1 MSPKKLAV
9 LLLSTLLV
17 IGSVV
22 AGGCLQNDV
31 STPPGQETP
40 TQIIEN
46 ITPEEAFT
54 LIQDNQ
60 GNPNFVILDVRTPQE
75 FADGYVANATN
86 IDFYSA
92 TFEDELD
99 ALDKEKTYLI
109 YCKSGGRSSQALGI
123 MDELGFQEVYNLSGG
138 ISAWQDAGLPTVE

>member
-1 MSPKKLAV
+1 MSPKKLTV
-9 LLLSTLLV
+9 LLLSILLV
-17 IGSVV
+17 IGAVL
-22 AGGCLQNDV
+22 AGGCLQNGV
-31 STPPGQETP
+31 GTPP

-60 GNPNFVILDVRTPQE
+60 DNPSFVILDVRTLAEYDQ
-75 FADGYVANATN
+75 GYVANAIN

-92 TFEDELD
+92 TFRDELD

-109 YCKSGGRSSQALGI
+109 YCRSGNRSGQALGI
-123 MDELGFQEVYNLSGG
+123 MDELGFKEVYNLSGG